1 MKTII
6 LNEPGNFSLIDTSP
20 DLTLLPDEALLKVH
34 RVGICGTDLHA
45 FGGNQPFFNYPRIL
59 GHELGVEVVGIG
71 SDVSNVRVGDRCSV
85 EPYRNTT
92 MDQAVRRGKTNCG
105 ENVSVLGVHED
116 GGMQE
121 YIKFPAKYLHTSDKL
136 SYDQL
141 ALVETLGIGC
151 HAVNRARVGKDDLV
165 LVIGAGPIG
174 LGTIQF
180 AKAAGATVVVLD
192 LNEERLAFCREKIGV
207 QGTVNAGGGNTEQEI
222 RALFN
227 GDLPTIVFDATGNR
241 HSMKQAIEYVAFG
254 GILVFIGL
262 YIGDYSF
269 HDPYFH
275 RKEMTLMSS
284 RNSLGHEFTQIIS
297 MIEAGKIDTSPW
309 ITHRSS
315 MEDMIHEFPGWVKPE
330 NKVIKAVLE
339 IT

>member
-20 DLTLLPDEALLKVH
+20 GLNLLPDEALLKVH

-45 FGGNQPFFNYPRIL
+45 FAGNQPFFTYPRIL
-59 GHELGVEVVGIG
+59 GHELGVEVVEIG
-71 SDVSNVRVGDRCSV
+71 SEVTNVRVGDRCSV

-121 YIKFPAKYLHTSDKL
+121 YIKFPAKYLHVSDKL

-151 HAVNRARVGKDDLV
+151 HAVNRAQVGKDDLV

-180 AKAAGATVVVLD
+180 AKAAGAPVVVLD
-192 LNEERLAFCREKIGV
+192 LNEDRLAFCNKKIGV
-207 QGTVNAGGGNTEQEI
+207 HGTVNAGEKNTEAAI

-241 HSMKQAIEYVAFG
+241 HSMKKAIEYVAFG

-297 MIEAGKIDTSPW
+297 MIESGQIDTSPW
-309 ITHRSS
+309 VTHRAS
-315 MEDMIHEFPGWVKPE
+315 MEAMMNEFPGWIKPE

-339 IT
+339 IS